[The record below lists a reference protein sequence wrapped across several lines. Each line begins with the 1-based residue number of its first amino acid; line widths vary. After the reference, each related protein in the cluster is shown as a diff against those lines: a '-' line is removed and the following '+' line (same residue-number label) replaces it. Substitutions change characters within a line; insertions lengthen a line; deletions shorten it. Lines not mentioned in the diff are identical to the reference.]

1 VLVVL
6 YNCMANVH
14 QRRRARLA
22 RIRAEAAQAVQEAV
36 QEAVEEEVEE
46 VEEVPPPK
54 KKSSKKS
61 LFGKKTK
68 KSK

>member
-1 VLVVL
+1 
-6 YNCMANVH
+6 MANIH

-22 RIRAEAAQAVQEAV
+22 RIRAEAAQAAQEAA
-36 QEAVEEEVEE
+36 QEVVEEVVEEE

-54 KKSSKKS
+54 EKSSKKS

>member
-1 VLVVL
+1 MLVVL

-22 RIRAEAAQAVQEAV
+22 RIRAEAAQAAQEV
-36 QEAVEEEVEE
+36 VEEVVEEE